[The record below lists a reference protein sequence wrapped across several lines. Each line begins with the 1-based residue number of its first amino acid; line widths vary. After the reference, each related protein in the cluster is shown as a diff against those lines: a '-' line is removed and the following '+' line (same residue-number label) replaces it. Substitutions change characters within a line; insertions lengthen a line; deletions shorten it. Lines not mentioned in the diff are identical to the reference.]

1 MYKNGQMSW
10 YWKIT
15 FIHSEEVLISS
26 LVPINELTSHL
37 KLTWSLI
44 NTLHVRSAV
53 SFANL
58 CVQAESIRQENSSF
72 QFLSIYP
79 CYVCGISLMFIY
91 PRKMRR
97 KTFQNEP
104 NVRTPRIR
112 HTFFKF
118 SLEKSSAP
126 VKQQRLRYEPILV
139 NSRSLLHRYF
149 VCLFPRGQFLRNLIY
164 FLSYN
169 ITTVAVKP
177 NRWFSSSKNKHY
189 LKENRLLI

>member
-1 MYKNGQMSW
+1 MKKGSKMYKNGQMSW

-58 CVQAESIRQENSSF
+58 CVQAETIRQENSSF

-104 NVRTPRIR
+104 NVRTHEFVTHFLNSPLKKVPRQ
-112 HTFFKF
+112 
-118 SLEKSSAP
+118 SN
-126 VKQQRLRYEPILV
+126 
-139 NSRSLLHRYF
+139 NSGWDMN
-149 VCLFPRGQFLRNLIY
+149 LF
-164 FLSYN
+164 
-169 ITTVAVKP
+169 
-177 NRWFSSSKNKHY
+177 W
-189 LKENRLLI
+189 